1 MPSQQSMVIS
11 YLTLRKAIGVLG
23 TTLPAILALGGLI
36 FYGIGIQNSISSY
49 YHTGMRDVFVGTI
62 CVIGF
67 FLLSYRG
74 HDRADNI
81 AGTIACMGAVGAA
94 LFPAKPDHATAID
107 PKIFGTIHLIFA
119 GLFFVM
125 LIYFALKL
133 FPQTHPDRQP
143 TVQKVQRNKIYK
155 VCAYTMIIS
164 LALIVVNALL
174 PKEIHSLLKAY
185 HPDFWLESI
194 AVVSFGSSWLVKG
207 GFFLSDKA

>member
-1 MPSQQSMVIS
+1 MDNQQSMVIS

-23 TTLPAILALGGLI
+23 ITLPAILVLGGMI
-36 FYGIGIQNSISSY
+36 FFGIGVQNSISSY

-74 HDRADNI
+74 HDNRDNR
-81 AGTIACMGAVGAA
+81 AGTFACVFAVGAA
-94 LFPAKPDHATAID
+94 LFPAKPDHATALD

-119 GLFFVM
+119 GLFFLM
-125 LIYFALKL
+125 LIYFALQL
-133 FPQTHPDRQP
+133 FPKTHEDRQP
-143 TVQKVQRNKIYK
+143 TEEKAHRNKIFKACGY
-155 VCAYTMIIS
+155 AMIIS

-174 PKEIHSLLKAY
+174 PKEIHKALKVY

-194 AVVSFGSSWLVKG
+194 AVVSFGCSWLVKG
-207 GFFLSDKA
+207 GCFLSDKA